1 MLTVHHL
8 NESRSTRVLWLLHE
22 LDMPYDLVEHQRN
35 PETRLAPES
44 LKQVHPLGKAPVLVD
59 DSLVLCESGAIMEY
73 LLDKAEDSS
82 LRPSAGT
89 PEYYQYQEWLHFAEG
104 SLALPVIASLMMKM
118 EQRTGDK
125 PMDGYIAKEVSV
137 DFSYIDTT
145 LAKQSYF
152 AGNDFTAADIMMTVM
167 LEIADKVGLLTAHV
181 NIKAY
186 LEKVQARGAYQA
198 ARSHG

>member
-8 NESRSTRVLWLLHE
+8 NESRSTRVLWLLNE
-22 LDMPYDLVEHQRN
+22 LDIPYEVVKHQRD
-35 PETRLAPES
+35 PETHLAPQS
-44 LKQVHPLGKAPVLVD
+44 LKQVHPLGKAPVMVD
-59 DSLVLCESGAIMEY
+59 DDLTLCESGAIMEY
-73 LLDKAEDSS
+73 LLDKAEGSC
-82 LRPSAGT
+82 LRPNTGT

-125 PMDGYIAKEVSV
+125 PMDGYIAKEVNV
-137 DFSYIDTT
+137 DFAYIDAT

-152 AGNDFTAADIMMTVM
+152 AGSDFTAADIMMTVM
-167 LEIADKVGLLTAHV
+167 LEIADKVGLLAKWG

-198 ARSHG
+198 ARSYG

>member
-59 DSLVLCESGAIMEY
+59 DNLVLCESGAIMEY
-73 LLDKAEDSS
+73 LLDKAEDSR
-82 LRPSAGT
+82 LRPDVGT

-125 PMDGYIAKEVSV
+125 PMDGYIAKEVNV
-137 DFSYIDTT
+137 DFSYIDVT

-167 LEIADKVGLLTAHV
+167 LEIADKVGLLTAHG

-186 LEKVQARGAYQA
+186 LEKVQARAAYQA